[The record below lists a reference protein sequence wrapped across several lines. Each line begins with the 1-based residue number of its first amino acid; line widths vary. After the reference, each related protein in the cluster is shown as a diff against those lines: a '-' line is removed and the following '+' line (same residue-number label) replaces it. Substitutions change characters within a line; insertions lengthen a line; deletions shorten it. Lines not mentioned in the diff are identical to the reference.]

1 MKLKM
6 FKISIIAIIVI
17 LTTTFIFIGKIN
29 SSKNNLSKNS
39 TSNTESKEKVKQK
52 DIPKKAENQK
62 ELPKEKNESVDVVES
77 PKEDIKE
84 NKVSSNTSTT
94 STTSKIIEIETS
106 IKLLEYLKRNNTID
120 DGMYNFCINKLL
132 HKIEFE
138 KQKQDDKYI
147 NDLNN
152 YKLLT

>member
-1 MKLKM
+1 M
-6 FKISIIAIIVI
+6 
-17 LTTTFIFIGKIN
+17 
-29 SSKNNLSKNS
+29 
-39 TSNTESKEKVKQK
+39 
-52 DIPKKAENQK
+52 EN
-62 ELPKEKNESVDVVES
+62 
-77 PKEDIKE
+77 E
-84 NKVSSNTSTT
+84 NKVP
-94 STTSKIIEIETS
+94 SKIIEIETS

-138 KQKQDDKYI
+138 KQKQDEEYT